1 MKSINKTMLILVF
14 ISVFLGAMG
23 QIAMKNGMNGVEINQ
38 IFDLPK
44 IVSNT
49 YVWLG
54 LSLYGVSAVF
64 WLVALTRFDVS
75 YMYPL
80 VSMGYVLTAVFAY
93 VFLHESIGVCRWL
106 GILLIICGV
115 LLIVRS

>member
-1 MKSINKTMLILVF
+1 MLILVF

-23 QIAMKNGMNGVEINQ
+23 QIAMKSGMNGIEINE
-38 IFDLPK
+38 IIDLPK

-54 LSLYGVSAVF
+54 LLLYGVSAVF

-80 VSMGYVLTAVFAY
+80 VSFGYVLTAVFAY
-93 VFLHESIGVCRWL
+93 VFLHENIGLYRCL
-106 GILLIICGV
+106 GILLIIGGV